1 MRDPE
6 LSVAA
11 EGLVGDFHA
20 LGVLEWADLHP
31 VRHLSLLY
39 GESDQRVQLALA
51 LTVRA
56 LRAGS
61 VCLQLDRVRATVT
74 GRDDELVEVPDE
86 LWPSDAEWRQALRK

>member
-51 LTVRA
+51 LTVRWA
-56 LRAGS
+56 S
-61 VCLQLDRVRATVT
+61 
-74 GRDDELVEVPDE
+74 
-86 LWPSDAEWRQALRK
+86 RKIR